1 MRLLKRSGQEVYV
14 EFLSSTICIPHRLKT
29 IIPLN
34 LRSNVEYPDNVCD
47 ILGVTLVIGESVS
60 ESGESDLRTA
70 LSN

>member
-47 ILGVTLVIGESVS
+47 ILTLVIGESVS